1 MPGVSNQTRDKR
13 ALPRSI
19 FEPNRSMATPSLAGD
34 LRPNRSLSYTRVDK
48 MIGVASTVQNRS
60 SNPDDSYLTPFDF
73 RCFDMILQKGAEKV
87 GVHYITQRF
96 CQAEHCR
103 LTLMNFSDPSHG
115 RCINHMKLKKI
126 VFSAVILTILFS
138 VAAYS
143 EKGPFASAGS
153 SVRPFLG
160 RWDLTLTAPDREYP
174 SWLEI
179 SQEGGQLKAQFVS
192 RWGHARPLPKFELSN
207 GTITFVSP
215 KEEEDRKDDMVFVGK
230 LSGKMLVGSTTGP
243 DGTPWQWRGERAPSL
258 KRRSDSEWGKP
269 VQLFNG
275 EDLSG
280 WRMSDPASTVTWKV
294 QNGTLVS
301 PGHGPE
307 IITDAKFEDFKLHI
321 EFNCAPG
328 SNSGVY
334 LRGRYE
340 LQIEDDPE
348 PEGPT
353 MRTGGIYG
361 FLAPSPEQPRKPG
374 EWQTYDITLVG
385 RVVTVVQN
393 GQTII
398 DKQEIPGITGGALD
412 GHEALPGPIY
422 LQGSEAGHVA
432 FRNITLTPGK

>member
-1 MPGVSNQTRDKR
+1 
-13 ALPRSI
+13 
-19 FEPNRSMATPSLAGD
+19 MANLSGPASE
-34 LRPNRSLSYTRVDK
+34 LRVERTN
-48 MIGVASTVQNRS
+48 VASHAKQRRRNANLR
-60 SNPDDSYLTPFDF
+60 
-73 RCFDMILQKGAEKV
+73 R
-87 GVHYITQRF
+87 GVF
-96 CQAEHCR
+96 
-103 LTLMNFSDPSHG
+103 
-115 RCINHMKLKKI
+115 
-126 VFSAVILTILFS
+126 VLTILFLMPS
-138 VAAYS
+138 VLVYS
-143 EKGPFASAGS
+143 EPRNSADTTASVQS
-153 SVRPFLG
+153 YLG
-160 RWDLTLTAPDREYP
+160 RWDLTLKTPLREYP

-179 SQEGGQLKAQFVS
+179 TREDGQLKARMVS

-207 GTITFVSP
+207 GTVTFVSP
-215 KEEEDRKDDMVFVGK
+215 KEEEERKDDMVFVGK
-230 LSGKMLVGSTTGP
+230 LSGKMLVGTTTGP
-243 DGTPWQWRGERAPSL
+243 DGTPWQWTGERAPSL
-258 KRRSDSEWGKP
+258 KRKSDPKWGTP

-275 EDLSG
+275 KDLSG
-280 WRMSDPASTVTWKV
+280 WRMSDPASTAIWKV
-294 QNGTLVS
+294 ENGALVS

-307 IITDAKFEDFKLHI
+307 LITDAKFEDFELHV
-321 EFNCAPG
+321 EFNCAAG

-361 FLAPSPEQPRKPG
+361 FLVPSPEQPRRPG

-385 RVVTVVQN
+385 RVVTVMQN

-412 GHEALPGPIY
+412 SHEGLPGPIY